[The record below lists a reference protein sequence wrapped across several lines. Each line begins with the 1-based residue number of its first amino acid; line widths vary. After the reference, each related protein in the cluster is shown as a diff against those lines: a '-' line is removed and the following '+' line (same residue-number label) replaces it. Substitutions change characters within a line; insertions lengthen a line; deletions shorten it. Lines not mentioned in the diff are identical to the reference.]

1 MSSKMP
7 TRSTNRLFVVAALA
21 FAAALAPV
29 IVGAWLLYESAVRR
43 DEERFHQLLA
53 AVQTHVAHEDERYVD
68 FLRSVAVECAA
79 GMTEEQ
85 WKWRRTTD
93 EWPERFPQLAS
104 VGWAQNT
111 AELREAGTHFL
122 ASRDSATAAPL
133 ALGQEA
139 GEGFD
144 GVGGMGHRYTSSFS
158 GDRGRNQAVL
168 YAESAGKSTYNASS
182 TNA

>member
-1 MSSKMP
+1 MS
-7 TRSTNRLFVVAALA
+7 TGSTNRLLTVAALA

-29 IVGAWLLYESAVRR
+29 IVGAWLLHESAVRR
-43 DEERFHQLLA
+43 DDERFHQLLA
-53 AVQTHVAHEDERYVD
+53 AVQTRVAYEDQRYLD

-111 AELREAGTHFL
+111 AELRDAGTRFL
-122 ASRDSATAAPL
+122 ASRESAMAAPL

-139 GEGFD
+139 GWRAALENARAILL
-144 GVGGMGHRYTSSFS
+144 RYLQS
-158 GDRGRNQAVL
+158 L
-168 YAESAGKSTYNASS
+168 P
-182 TNA
+182 